1 MLQFPINV
9 LPDNTTL
16 TETNFPY
23 SFTAKGDILSGWI
36 IRYTNYKTGEVGS
49 YTYVLDTDH
58 KPYAYNNEQI
68 SFTVEAQWNAGDDYL
83 WQMMLLQFT
92 QDGSEPICDMPL
104 IRSVIRSVNNS
115 TSFVIDEGINCI
127 YQWSIETPLQPEYVN
142 NTRANYIEMQIG
154 NVRRRVASY
163 NKQTGEII
171 LESAFPNQPSEGDRF
186 QLYSNYLITPQY
198 FFKSRNLPTLSTD
211 VESSVD
217 LLKMKTS
224 LEGDYSQSQSSF
236 VRYWNLSYG
245 ISHGQTAPVL
255 LLGESGDIY
264 SQRIKY
270 DMYDLQKGLVN
281 YVNLWNSQ
289 TSAEDLFVP
298 YYRFTTSVTTDDGVT
313 VNSSNYIAQS
323 VSDEELEASPSM
335 SWRIAKDRC
344 IANPRTGMYPA
355 VSSYPSNISGLI
367 VKRCRENLDTGEI
380 AEVYG
385 DLVGTDVTLPHR
397 GNFKY
402 YTFFFKG
409 DGTLLTKYI
418 ATHNI
423 SVDFG
428 LYTLSELVPINEDTS
443 GYSDRN
449 KPTYKIGTTYR
460 FDCDIADTTTTLNL
474 GSQAQSGNG
483 KYAYVSKGES
493 AYESGSFSA
502 LLGSWDDT
510 LKELSSTPKMVRD
523 WEEFLANGKMFLF
536 KSAKGNVRIISITDS
551 PTVVCEEIGRQKPVT
566 VSFSWVE
573 VADVNDFIIGDFGG

>member
-16 TETNFPY
+16 TETDFPY

-36 IRYTNYKTGEVGS
+36 IRYTNYKTGEIGS
-49 YTYVLDTDH
+49 YTYVLDTDR

-68 SFTVEAQWNAGDDYL
+68 SFTVQAQWNAGDDYL

-104 IRSVIRSVNNS
+104 IRSSIRAVNSS
-115 TSFVIDEGINCI
+115 TSLTIDEGIGCI
-127 YQWSIETPLQPEYVN
+127 YQWSIQTPLQPEYAN
-142 NTRANYIEMQIG
+142 NVRANYIEMQIG

-171 LESAFPNQPSEGDRF
+171 LESAFPTQLSDGDRF
-186 QLYSNYLITPQY
+186 KLYSNYLITPQY
-198 FFKSRNLPTLSTD
+198 FFKSRSLPVLSTE
-211 VESSVD
+211 VEASTEFLENKV
-217 LLKMKTS
+217 S
-224 LEGDYSQSQSSF
+224 LTGEYSQAQTSF
-236 VRYWNLSYG
+236 IRYWNTAYG
-245 ISHGQTAPVL
+245 ISHGQTSPVVL
-255 LLGESGDIY
+255 LGKSGDIY
-264 SQRIKY
+264 SQRVEY

-281 YVNLWNSQ
+281 YVNLWQNQ
-289 TSAEDLFVP
+289 GEGNVFAP
-298 YYRFTTSVTTDDGVT
+298 YYRFTTSVTTDDGVIT
-313 VNSSNYIAQS
+313 NSSNYITQS
-323 VSDEELEASPSM
+323 VSDEEIETAPTTT
-335 SWRIAKDRC
+335 WRVSKDKC
-344 IANPRTGMYPA
+344 ISNPRTSMYPV
-355 VSSYPSNISGLI
+355 VSCYLGNVSGLI
-367 VKRCRENLDTGEI
+367 VKKYRENLDTGEI
-380 AEVYG
+380 VEVYG
-385 DLVGTDVTLPHR
+385 SFNDVTLPHR

-418 ATHNI
+418 STQEM

-428 LYTLSELVPINEDTS
+428 LYTLSELVPVENNTS
-443 GYSDRN
+443 VNSDRN
-449 KPTYKIGTTYR
+449 KPTYRVGTTYR
-460 FDCDIADTTTTLNL
+460 FDCDIADTTTTLNM
-474 GSQAQSGNG
+474 GSQTQAGNG

-502 LLGSWDDT
+502 LLGTWDDT

-523 WEEFLANGKMFLF
+523 WEQFLANGKMFLF
-536 KSAKGNVRIISITDS
+536 KSAKGNVRIISVTDS
-551 PTVVCEEIGRQKPVT
+551 PTIECEEIGRQKPVT